1 MSQGEDILSQADALM
16 HRHRSFVARSNSE
29 TDHAPP
35 PQADVGAVEIPLLT
49 EIVQVA
55 RSTNHEHDRSEL
67 NTRIER
73 EFADWLDQTLPQHLE
88 KLIKQIGE
96 QLLSSLAEE
105 AKASLLP
112 RLQAALE
119 DKRTV
124 E

>member
-29 TDHAPP
+29 ADYSPP
-35 PQADVGAVEIPLLT
+35 PQADADPAEIPLLT

-55 RSTNHEHDRSEL
+55 HSTNHKHQRDEL
-67 NTRIER
+67 STRIER
-73 EFADWLDQTLPQHLE
+73 EFTDWLDQALPQHLE
-88 KLIKQIGE
+88 KLIEQIGK
-96 QLLSSLAEE
+96 QLLSSLTEE

-119 DKRTV
+119 GRRTV